1 MDMRPQPRPRGRVP
15 KRPRTAE
22 ELADLAQRLGA
33 DWRQG
38 DNVMTWIRR
47 HEATDT
53 ELSRLV
59 RDGWSWDDVGRALAI
74 AGIKYQTGPAISGD
88 VLRRKAEKARTD
100 ERKRQAHDASRRL
113 PTPAQAKPTAQ
124 VVPET
129 TAEDEEPEFRPAS
142 LKGWS
147 GTKLAKKPQGP
158 PETDHAHADVT
169 ADAAEV
175 IARLL
180 GKA

>member
-1 MDMRPQPRPRGRVP
+1 
-15 KRPRTAE
+15 
-22 ELADLAQRLGA
+22 
-33 DWRQG
+33 
-38 DNVMTWIRR
+38 MTWIRR
-47 HEATDT
+47 HEATDS

-100 ERKRQAHDASRRL
+100 ERKRQAHDLLRRL
-113 PTPAQAKPTAQ
+113 PPQVQAPSSATKKTADI
-124 VVPET
+124 VPDSNAPESNI
-129 TAEDEEPEFRPAS
+129 EDDEPEFRPAS

-147 GTKLAKKPQGP
+147 GTKLAKKPQGL
-158 PETDHAHADVT
+158 PETNPADADVT

-180 GKA
+180 GKT

>member
-1 MDMRPQPRPRGRVP
+1 
-15 KRPRTAE
+15 
-22 ELADLAQRLGA
+22 
-33 DWRQG
+33 
-38 DNVMTWIRR
+38 MTWIRR
-47 HEATDT
+47 HEATDS

-100 ERKRQAHDASRRL
+100 ERKRQAHDALRRL
-113 PTPAQAKPTAQ
+113 PHQVQATSTA
-124 VVPET
+124 T
-129 TAEDEEPEFRPAS
+129 KKTAEPTSVEDDEPEFRPAS

-147 GTKLAKKPQGP
+147 GTKLAKKPQGL
-158 PETDHAHADVT
+158 PEINPANAEVT

-180 GKA
+180 GKT